1 MKKDAAEHKLTPKA
15 TYSPKTDVRIVK
27 RTGLVNELIAHTR
40 NSSLPLVPDVI
51 RDAGLAFFVD
61 EARTQTSVELR
72 GERNMERIYF
82 KAKDVGSVFESD
94 NFLDTKKTWVQQLC
108 RVDKSF
114 MEAFMKLVP
123 NGIAYIYLVDTNQCE
138 DDKRVFKFGRTTN
151 VKDRF
156 YSHASSFGDDCRLDT
171 LVLVPLNILSAAK
184 TQFKRMIADMFRC
197 PSGNTQELLVLDT
210 DGYNVI
216 RECMQTVADTYNG
229 NLALHSHILDSKVKQ
244 VQNQMHELCLKA
256 NCGSRECSNNNWKQ
270 PNCNWSSKS
279 RLRLETQELKF
290 NAQLLEKDR
299 RIAELIGLEEED

>member
-1 MKKDAAEHKLTPKA
+1 
-15 TYSPKTDVRIVK
+15 
-27 RTGLVNELIAHTR
+27 
-40 NSSLPLVPDVI
+40 
-51 RDAGLAFFVD
+51 
-61 EARTQTSVELR
+61 
-72 GERNMERIYF
+72 
-82 KAKDVGSVFESD
+82 
-94 NFLDTKKTWVQQLC
+94 
-108 RVDKSF
+108 

-138 DDKRVFKFGRTTN
+138 DDKRLFKFGRTTN

-256 NCGSRECSNNNWKQ
+256 NCGSRVYARSGQRASARQNRSARTTTGNSPTAIGAASRDCVLK
-270 PNCNWSSKS
+270 PKSSSSTHNYWRK
-279 RLRLETQELKF
+279 TD
-290 NAQLLEKDR
+290 A
-299 RIAELIGLEEED
+299 

>member
-1 MKKDAAEHKLTPKA
+1 
-15 TYSPKTDVRIVK
+15 
-27 RTGLVNELIAHTR
+27 
-40 NSSLPLVPDVI
+40 
-51 RDAGLAFFVD
+51 
-61 EARTQTSVELR
+61 
-72 GERNMERIYF
+72 
-82 KAKDVGSVFESD
+82 
-94 NFLDTKKTWVQQLC
+94 
-108 RVDKSF
+108 

-210 DGYNVI
+210 DGHNVI
-216 RECMQTVADTYNG
+216 RKCMQTVADTYNG

-244 VQNQMHELCLKA
+244 VQNQMHELCLKHERQIVVLECMLGVA
-256 NCGSRECSNNNWKQ
+256 NELARGKIGVLEQ
-270 PNCNWSSKS
+270 QLETAQLQLEQQAEMS

-290 NAQLLEKDR
+290 NTQLLEKDR
-299 RIAELIGLEEED
+299 RIAELIGLEEEDGAIRRVKPACYRAC